1 MSDSHPAP
9 TWGDVDAFCKADEW
23 DLVGVTD
30 HYHWEKVLPS
40 GETLHTHRS
49 LAVHKVIR
57 PNVFGVILRNQLK
70 VSRDEFWAEIRSGDP
85 VDRPVALDESAPEY
99 PAWVVAG
106 LIRVGIAEAEI
117 REMSPTEAEALLH
130 QKWSETPR

>member
-1 MSDSHPAP
+1 MS
-9 TWGDVDAFCKADEW
+9 VQNAFKIHELQLLFSNDCESP
-23 DLVGVTD
+23 LENSQGF
-30 HYHWEKVLPS
+30 VLDR
-40 GETLHTHRS
+40 TKLNLT
-49 LAVHKVIR
+49 
-57 PNVFGVILRNQLK
+57 GVILRNQLK
-70 VSRDEFWAEIRSGDP
+70 VSRDEFWAAIRSGDP

-130 QKWSETPR
+130 QKWSETPK